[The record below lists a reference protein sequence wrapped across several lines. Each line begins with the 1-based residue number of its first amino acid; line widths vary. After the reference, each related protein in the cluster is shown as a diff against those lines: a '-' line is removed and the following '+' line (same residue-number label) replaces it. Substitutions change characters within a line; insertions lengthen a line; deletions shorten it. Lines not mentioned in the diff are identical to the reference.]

1 MAAKTELNK
10 NEYTQKM
17 IRWLGRDRFEPCVS
31 HLLEGFYSIIPKSF
45 LAFLRPEELQMLLSG
60 QLTIEIKD
68 IRDSAQY
75 MGGYDK
81 NSPQIVWFWQFCEEA
96 DQETLGNVIS
106 FVTGCRSIPLD
117 GLDPSFTIAL
127 SMDTAEDTSRE
138 DNSKIGI
145 LPRAHTCFNQLVL
158 PPYTSSS
165 QLAEQIQL
173 AISFGSEGFFMH

>member
-1 MAAKTELNK
+1 
-10 NEYTQKM
+10 
-17 IRWLGRDRFEPCVS
+17 
-31 HLLEGFYSIIPKSF
+31 
-45 LAFLRPEELQMLLSG
+45 
-60 QLTIEIKD
+60 
-68 IRDSAQY
+68 
-75 MGGYDK
+75 MGGQDDAQPESRA
-81 NSPQIVWFWQFCEEA
+81 NEGPDVGDEVEQAREEA